1 MSLKIS
7 HLKKCFVAKKCG
19 PSSES
24 SPSHSNI
31 KSLITDHCN
40 KHNTNEKNELLK
52 CDTETQREQMLLEK
66 WYQKTL
72 HPGLP
77 QILNFFKRQYL

>member
-1 MSLKIS
+1 MG
-7 HLKKCFVAKKCG
+7 HH
-19 PSSES
+19 ES

-52 CDTETQREQMLLEK
+52 CDTETQREQNAVRKMVPKDTPSRAASNLKLFLKGSICEAAK
-66 WYQKTL
+66 QSQSTIK
-72 HPGLP
+72 
-77 QILNFFKRQYL
+77 